1 MEAVSIQRWLTI
13 QANLGLAPN
22 TVTAYRRALDD
33 YAAFCATEQIDPARA
48 TREHIARYVHHLTSR
63 PLTSRLAPLGP
74 QTGLANA
81 TIQQRLTALRL
92 YYDYLMEERLRPDNP
107 VGRGRYT
114 PGRGFAGNRERGLVP
129 RYRTLPW
136 IPNQEEWLALLQVVR
151 QQPLRTRLMLA
162 LAYDAGLRREELCSL
177 QTGDIDPAYRLLTI
191 RAETTKGGRGRV
203 VPYSVT
209 TGELLT
215 AYLQHRRELT
225 RLRGPLF
232 ISESNRNAGQPITIW
247 TWSKVV
253 HALAQRSG
261 LPRFSTHTLRHL
273 CLTDLARAG
282 WELHQIALFA
292 GHRNT
297 TTTLLYIHL
306 SGRELSQKLALAS
319 GQYTER
325 SRQLTQMEP

>member
-1 MEAVSIQRWLTI
+1 MEVISIQRWLAI
-13 QANLGLAPN
+13 QANFGLAPN

-33 YAAFCATEQIDPARA
+33 YATFCATELIDPIKA
-48 TREHIARYVHHLTSR
+48 TCEHVARYVHHLSNR
-63 PLTSRLAPLGP
+63 PLTPRLAQLDT

-81 TIQQRLTALRL
+81 TIQQRLTAIRL
-92 YYDYLMEERLRPDNP
+92 YYDYLMDEGLRSDNP

-114 PGRGFAGNRERGLVP
+114 PGRCFAGHRERGRVP

-136 IPNQEEWLALLQVVR
+136 IPNQEEWLTLLQVVR
-151 QQPLRTRLMLA
+151 QQSLRTRLMLA

-177 QTGDIDPAYRLLTI
+177 QTGDIDPAYRLVTI

-203 VPYSVT
+203 VPYSVA

-215 AYLQHRRELT
+215 AYLAHRRELT

-232 ISESNRNAGQPITIW
+232 ISESNRNGRQPITIW

-253 HALAQRSG
+253 RALALQSG
-261 LPRFSTHTLRHL
+261 LSQLSTHTLRHL

-297 TTTLLYIHL
+297 STTLLYIHL

-319 GQYTER
+319 PQYSQR
-325 SRQLTQMEP
+325 SQQLTQMEG